1 MKKIKILNVL
11 SYTILIAGCVIT
23 LLPFIWMLS
32 TSFKGS
38 GEIYILPPKFIPD
51 TFNWGNY
58 NEVFNRVP
66 MKTYFINSLVVTF
79 MVTIGTL
86 ITSVLAAF
94 AFSRIRFKGRDI
106 IFAILLG
113 TMMVPGEMLIAPNFV
128 TLSKLNLINTRP
140 ALYIPWLASVS
151 SIFFVRQFFLTVP
164 EELYHAAKVDGCSDF
179 KYMIKIMVPFSKPA
193 LITVGLLKI
202 IYSWNEFLWPL
213 LMTSTPDKRTLPV
226 GLTNFMTEAGAHYN
240 LLMAYSSIV
249 IIPIIGIYIFLQK
262 YIMSGVTRAG
272 IKG

>member
-79 MVTIGTL
+79 IVTIGTL
-86 ITSVLAAF
+86 ITSILAAF
-94 AFSRIRFKGRDI
+94 AFSRIQFKGRDI